1 MVKTK
6 DRGNAKEKEKENI
19 KNVKKR
25 TSEETK
31 KKIIRGKDIREKKLT
46 TKPKTEKKP
55 SLEPKEIKISFKKI
69 EIPNSN
75 ITYNVAVKLSG
86 EGIKDIAIPPFL
98 ISVLSLPKIP
108 IGEIRLKTKSEYE
121 NRLSVLLEFE
131 PSSILK
137 LLTKHERFSYSSCI
151 TFSKENGYI
160 TTKTEYIES
169 KTDGRNFVKKK
180 DYDFDDNVKD
190 PVALFLDFLSSK
202 DEIEKELKKIREEN
216 EDIEKDIEDIKYD
229 LDILE
234 DFKIEKENE
243 GNELKRIKI
252 IPKRE
257 EGKEILKYAE
267 VDLTSFGEFKIPQR
281 FYAQGLLSLFDVFIE
296 KL

>member
-6 DRGNAKEKEKENI
+6 DRGNAKEKENV

-25 TSEETK
+25 TSEDIK
-31 KKIIRGKDIREKKLT
+31 KKIKDKDIREKKLT

-75 ITYNVAVKLSG
+75 ITYKVAVKFSG
-86 EGIKDIAIPPFL
+86 EDIKDIAIPHFL
-98 ISVLSLPKIP
+98 LSILSMPKIP

-121 NRLSVLLEFE
+121 NSLSFLLEFE

-137 LLTKHERFSYSSCI
+137 LLTKHERFSYSSSI

-216 EDIEKDIEDIKYD
+216 EDIEDIKYD

>member
-1 MVKTK
+1 MAKTK
-6 DRGNAKEKEKENI
+6 DRENI
-19 KNVKKR
+19 NNTKKR
-25 TSEETK
+25 TSGDNK
-31 KKIIRGKDIREKKLT
+31 KKIKEKDTEVRVREGKLSL
-46 TKPKTEKKP
+46 KPKTEKKLL
-55 SLEPKEIKISFKKI
+55 SEPKEIKISFRKI
-69 EIPNSN
+69 DIPDSN
-75 ITYNVAVKLSG
+75 ITYKVAVKFAG
-86 EGIKDIAIPPFL
+86 ENMKDLAIPPFL
-98 ISVLSLPKIP
+98 LSILSMPKIP

-121 NRLSVLLEFE
+121 NRLSVSLEFE

-137 LLTKHERFSYSSCI
+137 LLTKHEKFSYSSSI

-160 TTKTEYIES
+160 STKTEYIES

-202 DEIEKELKKIREEN
+202 DEIQKELKKISKEN
-216 EDIEKDIEDIKYD
+216 NNKDIEDIEDIKDIKYD

-243 GNELKRIKI
+243 GNDLKRIKI

-267 VDLTSFGEFKIPQR
+267 VDLTGFGEFKIPKR

>member
-6 DRGNAKEKEKENI
+6 DRGNAKEKENENI

-69 EIPNSN
+69 EIPSTD
-75 ITYNVAVKLSG
+75 ITYKVAVKFSG

-121 NRLSVLLEFE
+121 NKLSVLLEFE

-137 LLTKHERFSYSSCI
+137 LLTKHERFSYSSSI

-160 TTKTEYIES
+160 ATKTEYIES

-180 DYDFDDNVKD
+180 DYDFNDNVKD

-216 EDIEKDIEDIKYD
+216 EDIEDIKYD

-267 VDLTSFGEFKIPQR
+267 VDLTTFGEFKIPQK

>member
-1 MVKTK
+1 MAKTK
-6 DRGNAKEKEKENI
+6 DRENI
-19 KNVKKR
+19 KEDRENTKNTKKR
-25 TSEETK
+25 TSEDTK
-31 KKIIRGKDIREKKLT
+31 KEIKEKDIRERKLT
-46 TKPKTEKKP
+46 PKPKTEKKLL
-55 SLEPKEIKISFKKI
+55 SEPKEIKISFKKI
-69 EIPNSN
+69 NIPDSN
-75 ITYNVAVKLSG
+75 ITYKVAVKFAG
-86 EGIKDIAIPPFL
+86 ENMKDLAIPPFL
-98 ISVLSLPKIP
+98 LSILSMPKIP
-108 IGEIRLKTKSEYE
+108 VGEIRLKTKSEYE
-121 NRLSVLLEFE
+121 NRLSVSVEFE

-137 LLTKHERFSYSSCI
+137 LLTKHERFSYSSSI
-151 TFSKENGYI
+151 TFTKENGYI
-160 TTKTEYIES
+160 ATKTEYIES

-202 DEIEKELKKIREEN
+202 DEIEKELKKISEEN
-216 EDIEKDIEDIKYD
+216 EDIDIKYD

-252 IPKRE
+252 IPKRG

-267 VDLTSFGEFKIPQR
+267 VDLTGLGEFKIPKR

>member
-6 DRGNAKEKEKENI
+6 DRGNAKEKEKENV

-25 TSEETK
+25 TSEDIK
-31 KKIIRGKDIREKKLT
+31 KKIKDKDIRKKKLT

-75 ITYNVAVKLSG
+75 ITYKVAVKLSG

-108 IGEIRLKTKSEYE
+108 VGEIRLKTKSEYE
-121 NRLSVLLEFE
+121 NSLSFLLEFE

-137 LLTKHERFSYSSCI
+137 LLTKHERFSYSSSI
-151 TFSKENGYI
+151 AFSKENGYI

-216 EDIEKDIEDIKYD
+216 EDIEDIKYD

-243 GNELKRIKI
+243 GNELKKIKI

-281 FYAQGLLSLFDVFIE
+281 FYAQGLLSLFDIFIE

>member
-6 DRGNAKEKEKENI
+6 DRGNAKEKEKENV

-25 TSEETK
+25 TSEDIK
-31 KKIIRGKDIREKKLT
+31 KKIKDKDIREKKLT

-75 ITYNVAVKLSG
+75 ITYKVAVKLSG

-98 ISVLSLPKIP
+98 LSVLSLPKIP
-108 IGEIRLKTKSEYE
+108 VGEIRLKTKSEYE

-137 LLTKHERFSYSSCI
+137 LLTKHERFSYSSSI

-216 EDIEKDIEDIKYD
+216 EDIEDIKYD

-281 FYAQGLLSLFDVFIE
+281 FYAQGLLSLFDIFIE

>member
-6 DRGNAKEKEKENI
+6 YRGNAKEKEKENI

-25 TSEETK
+25 ISEETK
-31 KKIIRGKDIREKKLT
+31 KKIIRGKDIKEKKLT

-75 ITYNVAVKLSG
+75 ITYKVAVKFSG
-86 EGIKDIAIPPFL
+86 EGIKDIPIPPFL
-98 ISVLSLPKIP
+98 LSVLSLPKIP

-137 LLTKHERFSYSSCI
+137 LLTKHERFSYSSSI
-151 TFSKENGYI
+151 AFSKENGYI

-216 EDIEKDIEDIKYD
+216 EDIEDIKYD

-243 GNELKRIKI
+243 GNELKKIKI

-296 KL
+296 KS

>member
-6 DRGNAKEKEKENI
+6 DRGNAKEKENV

-25 TSEETK
+25 TSEDIK
-31 KKIIRGKDIREKKLT
+31 KKIKDKDIKEKKLT

-75 ITYNVAVKLSG
+75 ITYKVAVKFSG
-86 EGIKDIAIPPFL
+86 EDIKDIAIPHFL
-98 ISVLSLPKIP
+98 LSILSMPKIP

-121 NRLSVLLEFE
+121 NSLSFLLEFE

-137 LLTKHERFSYSSCI
+137 LLTKHERFSYSSSI

-216 EDIEKDIEDIKYD
+216 EDIEDIKYD

>member
-31 KKIIRGKDIREKKLT
+31 KKIIREKDIKEKKLT
-46 TKPKTEKKP
+46 PKPKTENKP

-137 LLTKHERFSYSSCI
+137 LLTKHERFSYSSSI

-160 TTKTEYIES
+160 ATKTEYIES

-180 DYDFDDNVKD
+180 DYDFNDNVKD

-216 EDIEKDIEDIKYD
+216 EDIEDIKYD
-229 LDILE
+229 LEILE
-234 DFKIEKENE
+234 DFKIEKEKE

-267 VDLTSFGEFKIPQR
+267 VDLTSFGEFKIPQK

>member
-1 MVKTK
+1 MVKTT

-31 KKIIRGKDIREKKLT
+31 KKIIRGKDIKEKKLT

-69 EIPNSN
+69 EIPSTD
-75 ITYNVAVKLSG
+75 ITYKVAVKFSG

-98 ISVLSLPKIP
+98 LSVLSLPKIP

-137 LLTKHERFSYSSCI
+137 LLTKHERFSYSSSI

-202 DEIEKELKKIREEN
+202 DEIEKELKKIKEEN
-216 EDIEKDIEDIKYD
+216 EDIEDIKYD

-267 VDLTSFGEFKIPQR
+267 VDLTTFGEFKIPQR

>member
-6 DRGNAKEKEKENI
+6 DRGNAKEKEKENV

-25 TSEETK
+25 TSEDIK
-31 KKIIRGKDIREKKLT
+31 KKIKDKDIREKKLT

-75 ITYNVAVKLSG
+75 ITYKVAVKLSG

-98 ISVLSLPKIP
+98 LSVLSLPKIP
-108 IGEIRLKTKSEYE
+108 VGEIRLKTKSEYE

-137 LLTKHERFSYSSCI
+137 LLTKHERFSYSSSI

-160 TTKTEYIES
+160 ATKTEYIES

-216 EDIEKDIEDIKYD
+216 EDLEDIKYD

-296 KL
+296 KS

>member
-1 MVKTK
+1 
-6 DRGNAKEKEKENI
+6 
-19 KNVKKR
+19 
-25 TSEETK
+25 
-31 KKIIRGKDIREKKLT
+31 
-46 TKPKTEKKP
+46 
-55 SLEPKEIKISFKKI
+55 
-69 EIPNSN
+69 
-75 ITYNVAVKLSG
+75 
-86 EGIKDIAIPPFL
+86 
-98 ISVLSLPKIP
+98 
-108 IGEIRLKTKSEYE
+108 
-121 NRLSVLLEFE
+121 
-131 PSSILK
+131 
-137 LLTKHERFSYSSCI
+137 
-151 TFSKENGYI
+151 
-160 TTKTEYIES
+160 
-169 KTDGRNFVKKK
+169 VKKK

-267 VDLTSFGEFKIPQR
+267 VDLTNFGEFKIPQR

>member
-6 DRGNAKEKEKENI
+6 YRGNAKEKEKENI

-25 TSEETK
+25 ISEETK
-31 KKIIRGKDIREKKLT
+31 KKIIRGKDIKEKKLT

-75 ITYNVAVKLSG
+75 ITYKVAVKFSG
-86 EGIKDIAIPPFL
+86 EGIKDIPIPPFL
-98 ISVLSLPKIP
+98 LSVLSLPKIP

-137 LLTKHERFSYSSCI
+137 LLTKHERFSYSSSI
-151 TFSKENGYI
+151 AFSKENGYI

-216 EDIEKDIEDIKYD
+216 EDIEDIKYD

-243 GNELKRIKI
+243 GNELKKIKI

-281 FYAQGLLSLFDVFIE
+281 FYAQGLLSLFDIFIE